1 MAGVEQLGDA
11 GAEAL
16 LGGIQVA
23 VIAADVAGIE
33 GRAPAV
39 PGQVGQQLADR
50 RRRARGADAALVA
63 AHALVAGEAEQG
75 QARLAVRAQRLDA
88 LVPARAVGFG
98 VDAAAPGVHGQAI
111 NVHSSRL
118 H

>member
-1 MAGVEQLGDA
+1 M
-11 GAEAL
+11 
-16 LGGIQVA
+16 
-23 VIAADVAGIE
+23 
-33 GRAPAV
+33 

-50 RRRARGADAALVA
+50 CRGAGGADAALVA

-75 QARLAVRAQRLDA
+75 QARLLALAQRLDA
-88 LVPARAVGFG
+88 LVPARAVGLG
-98 VDAAAPGVHGQAI
+98 VDAAAPGVHVQAI